1 VKMKTRTRRLVSV
14 GLATTLVS
22 VPILNVYAGGQTQIA
37 AAIGAEESK
46 PAATTPSTTS
56 PAKAPA
62 SPATT
67 APAPD
72 QAAGTASADT
82 SSGPEL
88 SQAQIW
94 LGVGVAA
101 FLAAV
106 AGGGGGGSSST
117 SH

>member
-1 VKMKTRTRRLVSV
+1 MKMKTRTRRLVSW
-14 GLATTLVS
+14 GLVTTLVS
-22 VPILNVYAGGQTQIA
+22 SPMLNVYAGGQTQIA

-46 PAATTPSTTS
+46 PAVTQPSTTS
-56 PAKAPA
+56 PAKTSPSSTSTTPA
-62 SPATT
+62 
-67 APAPD
+67 
-72 QAAGTASADT
+72 AASSAEAASADT
-82 SSGPEL
+82 SSGPEF

-106 AGGGGGGSSST
+106 AGGGSSST